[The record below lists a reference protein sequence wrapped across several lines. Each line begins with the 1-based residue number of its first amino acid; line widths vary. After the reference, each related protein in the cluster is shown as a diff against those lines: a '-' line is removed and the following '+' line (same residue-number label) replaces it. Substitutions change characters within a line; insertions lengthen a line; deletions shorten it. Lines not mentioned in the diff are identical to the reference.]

1 MTYVGG
7 NTRRRQVS
15 KIELWVE
22 GRAHRFGV
30 DARVYF
36 WLPGRPYRTVTR
48 PSRYGVGT

>member
-1 MTYVGG
+1 MLEE
-7 NTRRRQVS
+7 TRDGD

-36 WLPGRPYRTVTR
+36 WRATTR
-48 PSRYGVGT
+48 PALPDGD